1 MKVIERSP
9 TKTIFV
15 RTLEVVVGD
24 GIVVSTILYYSYE
37 HSSRRV
43 RVPKLI
49 I

>member
-1 MKVIERSP
+1 MKVTVRSP

-15 RTLEVVVGD
+15 RTLEVVMGD
-24 GIVVSTILYYSYE
+24 GIVFAIILYYSYE
-37 HSSRRV
+37 HSPRRL